1 MRVVGVSD
9 AEFRRQIDGWHCGC
23 RDRAGSRRGRARRV
37 RPSARPSR
45 SFAREGWA
53 LLRRIVRRAT
63 EPVGPRRGRRG
74 GSCRRLCALSCS
86 RKRLGPV
93 GHVGAIQVGFVLISR
108 RRTESPIPVLPW
120 RSRHRLRA
128 VKAAAHVG
136 SRGAW
141 SVVCCVIARASN
153 GGGGWSSAGIE
164 RPGGNGI
171 HPLQKVGR
179 LLGGRGRVEW
189 FAKSVIA
196 ESTIA
201 TGSSPRLWRRRVI
214 GDLGCEVVVR
224 SPGVGSFDG
233 RLGRHAPR
241 TAGVAHW
248 C

>member
-9 AEFRRQIDGWHCGC
+9 TEFRRQVDGRHGGC
-23 RDRAGSRRGRARRV
+23 RNRAGSRRRRARGI

-53 LLRRIVRRAT
+53 LLRRVIRRAT
-63 EPVGPRRGRRG
+63 EPIGSRRGRRG
-74 GSCRRLCALSCS
+74 GACRRLCALGRSWEC
-86 RKRLGPV
+86 LGPV
-93 GHVGAIQVGFVLISR
+93 GRVGAIQVGFVLVSR
-108 RRTESPIPVLPW
+108 WRTKSPISVLP
-120 RSRHRLRA
+120 RCSRHYLGA
-128 VKAAAHVG
+128 VKAAAHIR

-141 SVVCCVIARASN
+141 SVVCCVIARASD
-153 GGGGWSSAGIE
+153 GRGGWSSAGIE

-179 LLGGRGRVEW
+179 LLGGWGGIQW
-189 FAKSVIA
+189 FPKSAVA

-201 TGSSPRLWRRRVI
+201 TRCPPRFWRRRVI
-214 GDLGCEVVVR
+214 GDLGCKVVVR

-241 TAGVAHW
+241 TARVAHW

>member
-1 MRVVGVSD
+1 MRMVGVSD
-9 AEFRRQIDGWHCGC
+9 AEFRRQVDGWHGGC
-23 RDRAGSRRGRARRV
+23 RDRAGSRRGRARGV

-53 LLRRIVRRAT
+53 LLRRIIRRAT

-74 GSCRRLCALSCS
+74 GSCRRLCALGGSW
-86 RKRLGPV
+86 KRLGPV

-108 RRTESPIPVLPW
+108 WRTESPIPVLPW

-128 VKAAAHVG
+128 VKAAAQVR

-141 SVVCCVIARASN
+141 SVVCGVVARASD
-153 GGGGWSSAGIE
+153 GGGGWPSAGIE

-171 HPLQKVGR
+171 HPLQKVGC
-179 LLGGRGRVEW
+179 LLGGWGGIQW
-189 FAKSVIA
+189 FPKTVIA

-201 TGSSPRLWRRRVI
+201 TGPSPRVWWRRVV

-233 RLGRHAPR
+233 GFGRHAPR
-241 TAGVAHW
+241 TAGVAYW